1 MGEWTKKKH
10 LEKTRKQYSNIQEY
24 YHYTS
29 LSTAWAI
36 LENDSLWASHARFSN
51 DSEELKKGM
60 KIMQSIVEEKYS
72 ADPDKKQLISYLGKL
87 SESEI
92 DSYIV
97 CFCGSDD
104 KLSQWR
110 GYCRKDGISFGF
122 SFGDAFK
129 YYLKDNSLQTEI
141 LDTLHQVYYID
152 NNDSSDIVKLK
163 KELHMELKDMT
174 YEADHSAM
182 EDILLSHIPLIKHP
196 GFTEE
201 DEYRFVI
208 INSLET
214 LPGDSDNPLDGLIK
228 YKDDKAGAKC
238 PYIRVCFGK
247 DYDDIGKE
255 IAPPPSIRLY
265 GICDDIIAKIH
276 EKYPD
281 AVVQEINNE
290 NPYILVGEAPED
302 KQKEVLRN
310 LEEIK
315 ELYFREHYSLSDN
328 ISIWFEGHLPIRTIT
343 VSPCLNQEEVVESL
357 SHYCTHEKYWLKY
370 VKVRGSSIP
379 YRRPKE

>member
-1 MGEWTKKKH
+1 MGEWTNKK
-10 LEKTRKQYSNIQEY
+10 LQEKTRKQYNNTQDY

-60 KIMQSIVEEKYS
+60 KIMLGIVQEKYTG
-72 ADPDKKQLISYLGKL
+72 DPDKEPLIEFLKNL

-92 DSYIV
+92 DCYIV

-122 SFGDAFK
+122 SFGDTFK
-129 YYLKDNSLQTEI
+129 YYLKDDPLQTEI
-141 LDTLHQVYYID
+141 QDKLHKVYYIGQ
-152 NNDSSDIVKLK
+152 NDSSNIVRQLK
-163 KELHMELKDMT
+163 RELQKELLDKT
-174 YEADHSAM
+174 YGAEHSVM
-182 EDILLSHIPLIKHP
+182 EDIVLSHIPLIKHP
-196 GFTEE
+196 GFQEE

-208 INSLET
+208 INSAET
-214 LPGDSDNPLDGLIK
+214 LPGDSDNPLDGLIM
-228 YKDDKAGAKC
+228 YKDDKGVKR

-247 DYDDIGKE
+247 SYDDIGKK

-265 GICDDIIAKIH
+265 GVCDDIVERINA
-276 EKYPD
+276 EYPE
-281 AVVQEINNE
+281 AIVQETENE

-302 KQKEVLRN
+302 KQKKILRN
-310 LEEIK
+310 LEDIK
-315 ELYFREHYSLSDN
+315 ERYFRENSSLSDN

-343 VSPCLNQEEVVESL
+343 VSPCENQEEVVESL
-357 SHYCTHEKYWLKY
+357 RHYCVHEKYWLKY
-370 VKVRGSSIP
+370 VKVIGSSIP